1 MSGLDSR
8 DLRSASHAFKRFKN
22 ASAKYNH
29 GTRPL
34 VGDLSISSPDNNE
47 HVDTPR
53 ERYKKTRPA
62 VMIRYAFRRLGP
74 SPPPVKP
81 LPDTICRPLKFRH
94 NHMSKP
100 TIIVPDH
107 APGGHIGRSTRKND
121 VILESDE
128 AAGKPCLATSSSN
141 LTESVDSDILYSFEK
156 QVKSPNSKGREVG
169 LDELVDKAEEEWESG
184 KIDRMVKEYEVL
196 DRRGEKVW
204 LRTRK
209 GKDGGGQN
217 HGECE
222 VEDEGFEVV

>member
-1 MSGLDSR
+1 MSELDSR

-22 ASAKYNH
+22 TSAKYNH

-34 VGDLSISSPDNNE
+34 VGDLSIPSTDNNE
-47 HVDTPR
+47 HIDTPR

-62 VMIRYAFRRLGP
+62 VMIR
-74 SPPPVKP
+74 
-81 LPDTICRPLKFRH
+81 PLKFRH

-100 TIIVPDH
+100 KIIVPGH
-107 APGGHIGRSTRKND
+107 APGGLIGRTTRKND

-128 AAGKPCLATSSSN
+128 AAGKPGLATSSSN

-204 LRTRK
+204 LGTRK
-209 GKDGGGQN
+209 GKDRGSQN
-217 HGECE
+217 HGGSE